1 MSRRAFV
8 ALVLGCLSF
17 LASGCGSDRV
27 AGGNSTE
34 ADNALT
40 VALSDSLG
48 RPVVGARVILMP
60 ESSVDSAQAR
70 TGTTDERGRF
80 EATSLPVGRWRATF
94 QRDGRAG
101 LWDGP
106 TGDRSGRAVLAAAAS
121 CSGQLRG
128 ARTGVRVGVRGFPVL
143 SAVGPDGR
151 YRLEGLPAGAH
162 TVVAFDD
169 RGDTATLPP
178 LSLAPGQEAVAP
190 TPLQLDPSWTAE
202 SLQVAAF
209 LARLGQDPSETR
221 RRVRFGPAGDPVGIV
236 LDSIGLDSL
245 PASWPYPTWM
255 RDLSAKGNR
264 LRALPAGL
272 AATNTLLNL
281 DLAGNPLVLP
291 DTLRGFDSL
300 RLLDLSR
307 CGLRALPVLEGFR
320 NLVWLALDGD
330 SLASIP
336 KATWNLPSLEGIS
349 LKDAGLASLPAFP
362 AGSPLRQLRLG
373 GNRLRALPDGWQ
385 NLSQLRELWLYN
397 NPLDSL
403 PSGLGTLSNLTTLS
417 LENAGLS
424 SLPASLAGLP
434 TTGVL
439 LKISGNRLC
448 QDQGAPLEAWLD
460 GVLGSPWRTMS
471 PQTCP

>member
-1 MSRRAFV
+1 MRRVAGWATILLAFS
-8 ALVLGCLSF
+8 ALG
-17 LASGCGSDRV
+17 SGCGSDRV

-40 VALSDSLG
+40 VALADSLG
-48 RPVVGARVILMP
+48 RPVVGARVFLMP
-60 ESSVDSAQAR
+60 EGSVDSTLAR
-70 TGTTDERGRF
+70 SGTTDARGVF
-80 EATSLPVGRWRATF
+80 EATSLPQGRWRATF

-106 TGDRSGRAVLAAAAS
+106 TGARDGRAILAAPAS
-121 CSGQLRG
+121 CSGQVRS
-128 ARTGVRVGVRGFPVL
+128 ARAGVRVGVRGFPVL
-143 SAVGPDGR
+143 SAVGPGGGF
-151 YRLEGLPAGAH
+151 RLEGLPAGTH
-162 TVVAFDD
+162 TVVALDSLA
-169 RGDTATLPP
+169 DTATLPP
-178 LSLAPGQEAVAP
+178 IILAPGQQATAP

-202 SLQVAAF
+202 SLQVATL
-209 LARLGQDPSETR
+209 LARLGQDPSRTR
-221 RRVRFGPAGDPVGIV
+221 RHVRFDPGGAPIGIV

-245 PASWPYPTWM
+245 PASWPYPNWM

-272 AATNTLLNL
+272 AATNTVRNL

-300 RLLDLSR
+300 RSLDLSH
-307 CGLRALPVLEGFR
+307 CGLRSLPVLEGFR
-320 NLVWLALDGD
+320 NLAWLALEGD

-336 KATWNLPSLEGIS
+336 EAAWRLPSLEGIS
-349 LKDAGLASLPAFP
+349 LKDAGIASLPPFP
-362 AGSPLRQLRLG
+362 VGSPLRHLRLG
-373 GNRLRALPDGWQ
+373 GNRLRVLPDGWQ
-385 NLSQLRELWLYN
+385 NLSELRELWLYN

-424 SLPASLAGLP
+424 TLPASLPNLP
-434 TTGVL
+434 SSGVL

-448 QDQGAPLEAWLD
+448 QDQGAAMEAWLD
-460 GVLGSPWRTMS
+460 GVLGAPWRTKE

>member
-1 MSRRAFV
+1 MILRAIL
-8 ALVLGCLSF
+8 ALGLVGLSI

-60 ESSVDSAQAR
+60 ESSVDSTQAR
-70 TGTTDERGRF
+70 TGTTDARGAF
-80 EATSLPVGRWRATF
+80 EATNLPVGRWRATF

-106 TGDRSGRAVLAAAAS
+106 TGDRNGRAVLAAAAS
-121 CSGQLRG
+121 CSGQVRG

-143 SAVGPDGR
+143 SAVGQDGR
-151 YRLEGLPAGAH
+151 YRLEGLPAGVH
-162 TVVAFDD
+162 TVVALDD
-169 RGDTATLPP
+169 RGDTATLSP
-178 LSLAPGQEAVAP
+178 LSLAPGQKAIAP
-190 TPLQLDPSWTAE
+190 SPLQLDPSWIAE
-202 SLQVAAF
+202 SLQVAA
-209 LARLGQDPSETR
+209 LLSRLGQDPTRTR
-221 RRVRFGPAGDPVGIV
+221 RHVRFDPGGAPIGIV

-245 PASWPYPTWM
+245 PASWPYPNWM

-272 AATNTLLNL
+272 AATKTLLNL

-291 DTLRGFDSL
+291 DTLKGFDSL
-300 RLLDLSR
+300 RSLDLSH
-307 CGLRALPVLEGFR
+307 CGLRSLPVLEGFR

-330 SLASIP
+330 SLGSIP
-336 KATWNLPSLEGIS
+336 EATWRLPSLEGIS
-349 LKDAGLASLPAFP
+349 LKDAGLASLPPFP
-362 AGSPLRQLRLG
+362 AGSPLRQLRIG
-373 GNRLRALPDGWQ
+373 GNRLRVLPDGWQ

-403 PSGLGTLSNLTTLS
+403 PSGLGTLPNLMTLS

-460 GVLGSPWRTMS
+460 AVLGAPWRTS
-471 PQTCP
+471 SSQVCP

>member
-1 MSRRAFV
+1 MTQRAFV
-8 ALVLGCLSF
+8 ALVLAAISILS
-17 LASGCGSDRV
+17 SGCGSDRV

-60 ESSVDSAQAR
+60 ESSVDSTQAR
-70 TGTTDERGRF
+70 TGTTDARGTF
-80 EATSLPVGRWRATF
+80 EATSLPPGRWRATF
-94 QRDGRAG
+94 LRDGRTG

-106 TGDRSGRAVLAAAAS
+106 TGDRNGRAVLAAAAS
-121 CSGQLRG
+121 CSGQVRG

-143 SAVGPDGR
+143 SALGPDGR
-151 YRLEGLPAGAH
+151 FRLEGLPAGSH
-162 TVVAFDD
+162 TVVALDGL
-169 RGDTATLPP
+169 GDTATLPP
-178 LSLAPGQEAVAP
+178 VSLAPGQRAIAP
-190 TPLQLDPSWTAE
+190 SPLQLDPSWAAE
-202 SLQVAAF
+202 SLQVAAL
-209 LARLGQDPSETR
+209 LARLGQDPSRTR
-221 RRVRFGPAGDPVGIV
+221 RHVRFGSGGEPVGIL
-236 LDSIGLDSL
+236 LDSVGLDSL

-255 RDLSAKGNR
+255 RDLSARGNR

-272 AATNTLLNL
+272 SATTTLLNL

-291 DTLRGFDSL
+291 DSLRGFEFL
-300 RLLDLSR
+300 RSLDLSH
-307 CGLRALPVLEGFR
+307 CGLRSLPILEGFR

-330 SLASIP
+330 SLGSIP
-336 KATWNLPSLEGIS
+336 EATWRLPSLEVIS
-349 LKDAGLASLPAFP
+349 LKDAGLASLPPFP
-362 AGSPLRQLRLG
+362 AGSPLRQLRMG

-403 PSGLGTLSNLTTLS
+403 PSGLGSLANLTTLS

-424 SLPASLAGLP
+424 SLPSSLASLPQTGL
-434 TTGVL
+434 L

-460 GVLGSPWRTMS
+460 GVLGAPWRAKAQ
-471 PQTCP
+471 QTCP